1 VHTNLDSTL
10 AVVSFTVRPRGGAD
24 LQVLRVDPLRNETA
38 ASIIPVLPLRAATT
52 YEVNFNGTVNGA
64 AVARA
69 WSFTTR

>member
-1 VHTNLDSTL
+1 M
-10 AVVSFTVRPRGGAD
+10 RPRGGAD
-24 LQVLRVDPLRNETA
+24 LQVLRVDPLRNVSA

-52 YEVNFNGTVNGA
+52 YEVNFTGTVNGA